1 MGSPGS
7 LAELNACTPESCAA
21 FVEGSVCRSRKFA
34 RLLAARR
41 PFEGAGALLAAAREL
56 WTRECGP
63 VDWLQAVGGHPR
75 LGDRMG
81 AGKRKVEGQEQ
92 RAVLETMDERTAA
105 ALLELN
111 DKYEERFGHT
121 FLLCAPGVPAHVV
134 EESMRSRMGNSHTHE
149 LLIAA
154 SEQAK
159 ITEGRL
165 TKMLDLQTATETG
178 APPEDARAAATARV
192 HQARRHARRRDGGG
206 PPLFERTPRARS
218 ASDGRGRRLTA
229 PAPRPSVPPP
239 NRSGST

>member
-1 MGSPGS
+1 MQQETTLSPCSGQY
-7 LAELNACTPESCAA
+7 
-21 FVEGSVCRSRKFA
+21 V
-34 RLLAARR
+34 RL
-41 PFEGAGALLAAAREL
+41 
-56 WTRECGP
+56 T
-63 VDWLQAVGGHPR
+63 
-75 LGDRMG
+75 
-81 AGKRKVEGQEQ
+81 
-92 RAVLETMDERTAA
+92 TANHV

-192 HQARRHARRRDGGG
+192 HQARRHARRRGGG
-206 PPLFERTPRARS
+206 GLPVFERTPRARS

-229 PAPRPSVPPP
+229 PAPRVRRLLLSKAWFGGTVGRLPSAPTPRFHKFTP
-239 NRSGST
+239 